1 MLSYKLVYTIGVTYL
16 ASPLNFLIGCYPMNA
31 TQIAIANRAQVI
43 QPLNIELADKIFG
56 ESLVNGLQDFNGKL
70 NIELTDKNV
79 PQSGKGIFKM
89 YVLALEGVETFKVF
103 NGANDKEN
111 LFFSPETNLL
121 YRTLHDI
128 DHALHYKQGKGT
140 TSKDNELFLNCLMA
154 KRAFD
159 YAIESGYTLAQACM
173 AFLCVYHDTVG
184 QVYFYFENNDF
195 CENQKALTAQLLA
208 DCKGMAYLNNGSITS
223 AHQFIIGLMNEC
235 KVL

>member
-1 MLSYKLVYTIGVTYL
+1 MNTKQLS
-16 ASPLNFLIGCYPMNA
+16 
-31 TQIAIANRAQVI
+31 IANRAQVI
-43 QPLNIELADKIFG
+43 QPLNVELADKIFG
-56 ESLVNGLQDFNGKL
+56 ESLVDGLKPYHSKL

-79 PQSGKGIFKM
+79 PQSGKGIYKM
-89 YVLALEGVETFKVF
+89 YVLALDGVETFKVF

-111 LFFSPETNLL
+111 LFFTPETNLL

-154 KRAFD
+154 KRTYD
-159 YAIESGYTLAQACM
+159 YAIKSGYTLAQACM

-184 QVYFYFENNDF
+184 QVYFYFDNNDF
-195 CENQKALTAQLLA
+195 CENQKDLTAQLLA
-208 DCKGMAYLNNGSITS
+208 DCKGMEYLNNGSITS
-223 AHQFIIGLMNEC
+223 ALQYVFGLMRAC

>member
-1 MLSYKLVYTIGVTYL
+1 MNTKQLS
-16 ASPLNFLIGCYPMNA
+16 
-31 TQIAIANRAQVI
+31 IANRAQVI
-43 QPLNIELADKIFG
+43 QPLNVELADKIFG
-56 ESLVNGLQDFNGKL
+56 ESLAYGLKPFNGLL
-70 NIELTDKNV
+70 NVELTDKNV
-79 PQSGKGIFKM
+79 PQSGKGIYKM
-89 YVLALEGVETFKVF
+89 YVLALDGVENFRVF
-103 NGANDKEN
+103 NGANDAKN
-111 LFFSPETNLL
+111 LFFTPDTNLL

-140 TSKDNELFLNCLMA
+140 TSQDNELFLNCLMA

-159 YAIESGYTLAQACM
+159 YAIKSGYTLAQSIM

-195 CENQKALTAQLLA
+195 CENQKELTSQLLA

-223 AHQFIIGLMNEC
+223 AHQYIIGLMNTC